1 MIVLS
6 TALAGIIERIGELGQ
21 WLTTLD
27 RPFAF
32 LLALPFIVALAGL
45 AGELKRHRWVRPANR
60 PTDNGR

>member
-6 TALAGIIERIGELGQ
+6 TALAGIIERVYELGQ

-32 LLALPFIVALAGL
+32 LLALPFIVAFAGL
-45 AGELKRHRWVRPANR
+45 AGELMRQRRVRPANR
-60 PTDNGR
+60 PTDHGR